1 MFTAPFNISK
11 LEVEEIDVIYILF
24 YPNHEANVSN
34 FKYQETR
41 TSIVT
46 ITIFITLQLLG
57 AVQFMTK
64 ILTNFRSLHST
75 YSYKHL
81 KVNFN

>member
-1 MFTAPFNISK
+1 MS
-11 LEVEEIDVIYILF
+11 LIYILF
-24 YPNHEANVSN
+24 YSNHEANVSN
-34 FKYQETR
+34 FKCQETR

-64 ILTNFRSLHST
+64 ILQISDHFTAHTPINI
-75 YSYKHL
+75 
-81 KVNFN
+81 